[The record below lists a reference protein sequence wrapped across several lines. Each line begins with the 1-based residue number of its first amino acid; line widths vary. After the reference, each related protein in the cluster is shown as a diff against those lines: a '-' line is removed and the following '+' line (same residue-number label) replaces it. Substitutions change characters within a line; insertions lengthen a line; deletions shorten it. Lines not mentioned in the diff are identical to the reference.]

1 MTDTLK
7 LMKSAKTYIEA
18 LKDTLKTKYQLS
30 DSKVWSLV
38 IDSYVIESLIDY
50 PEETLH
56 DDIEAHADNIY
67 EDWIGELWKH
77 FYQFWIFYV
86 GVF

>member
-7 LMKSAKTYIEA
+7 LTKSAKTYIEA

-30 DSKVWSLV
+30 DSKVSSLV
-38 IDSYVIESLIDY
+38 MDSYVIESLIDY

-56 DDIEAHADNIY
+56 EDIETHADNIY
-67 EDWIGELWKH
+67 EDWIGEL
-77 FYQFWIFYV
+77 
-86 GVF
+86 

>member
-1 MTDTLK
+1 MTDALK
-7 LMKSAKTYIEA
+7 LTKSAKTYIEA

-30 DSKVWSLV
+30 DSKVSSLV
-38 IDSYVIESLIDY
+38 MDSYVIDSLIDY

-67 EDWIGELWKH
+67 EDWIGEL
-77 FYQFWIFYV
+77 
-86 GVF
+86 

>member
-7 LMKSAKTYIEA
+7 LTKSAKTYIEA

-30 DSKVWSLV
+30 DSKVSSLV
-38 IDSYVIESLIDY
+38 MDSYVIESLIDY

-56 DDIEAHADNIY
+56 DDIEARADNIY
-67 EDWIGELWKH
+67 EDWVGEL
-77 FYQFWIFYV
+77 
-86 GVF
+86 

>member
-7 LMKSAKTYIEA
+7 LTKSAKTYIEA

-30 DSKVWSLV
+30 DSKVSSLV
-38 IDSYVIESLIDY
+38 MDSYIIESLIDY

-67 EDWIGELWKH
+67 EDWIGEL
-77 FYQFWIFYV
+77 
-86 GVF
+86 

>member
-7 LMKSAKTYIEA
+7 LTKSAKTYIEA

-30 DSKVWSLV
+30 DSKVSSLV
-38 IDSYVIESLIDY
+38 MDSYVIESLIDY
-50 PEETLH
+50 AEETLL

-67 EDWIGELWKH
+67 EDWIGEL
-77 FYQFWIFYV
+77 
-86 GVF
+86 

>member
-7 LMKSAKTYIEA
+7 LTKSAKTYIEA

-30 DSKVWSLV
+30 DSKVSSLV
-38 IDSYVIESLIDY
+38 MDSYIMESLIDY

-67 EDWIGELWKH
+67 EDWIGEL
-77 FYQFWIFYV
+77 
-86 GVF
+86 

>member
-7 LMKSAKTYIEA
+7 LTKSAKTYIEA

-30 DSKVWSLV
+30 DSKVSSLV
-38 IDSYVIESLIDY
+38 MDSYVIESLIDY

-56 DDIEAHADNIY
+56 DDIETHADNIY
-67 EDWIGELWKH
+67 EDWIGEL
-77 FYQFWIFYV
+77 
-86 GVF
+86 

>member
-7 LMKSAKTYIEA
+7 LTKSAKTYIEA

-30 DSKVWSLV
+30 DSKVSSLV
-38 IDSYVIESLIDY
+38 MDSYVIESLIDY
-50 PEETLH
+50 PEEKLH

-67 EDWIGELWKH
+67 EDWIGEL
-77 FYQFWIFYV
+77 
-86 GVF
+86 

>member
-7 LMKSAKTYIEA
+7 LTKSAKTYIEA

-30 DSKVWSLV
+30 DSKVSSLV
-38 IDSYVIESLIDY
+38 MDSYVIDSLIDY

-67 EDWIGELWKH
+67 EDWIGEL
-77 FYQFWIFYV
+77 
-86 GVF
+86 

>member
-7 LMKSAKTYIEA
+7 LTKSAKTYIEV

-30 DSKVWSLV
+30 DSKVSSLV
-38 IDSYVIESLIDY
+38 MDSYVIDSLIDY

-56 DDIEAHADNIY
+56 DDIEVHADNIY
-67 EDWIGELWKH
+67 EDWIGEL
-77 FYQFWIFYV
+77 
-86 GVF
+86 

>member
-7 LMKSAKTYIEA
+7 LTKSAKTYIEA

-30 DSKVWSLV
+30 DSKVSSLV
-38 IDSYVIESLIDY
+38 MDSYVIESLIDY

-67 EDWIGELWKH
+67 EDWVGEL
-77 FYQFWIFYV
+77 
-86 GVF
+86 

>member
-7 LMKSAKTYIEA
+7 LTKSAKTYIEA

-30 DSKVWSLV
+30 DSKVSNLV
-38 IDSYVIESLIDY
+38 MDSYVIESLIDY

-67 EDWIGELWKH
+67 EDWVGEL
-77 FYQFWIFYV
+77 
-86 GVF
+86 

>member
-7 LMKSAKTYIEA
+7 LTKSAKTYIEA

-30 DSKVWSLV
+30 DSKVSSLV
-38 IDSYVIESLIDY
+38 MDSYVIESLIDY
-50 PEETLH
+50 SEETLH

-67 EDWIGELWKH
+67 EDWVGEL
-77 FYQFWIFYV
+77 
-86 GVF
+86 

>member
-7 LMKSAKTYIEA
+7 LTKSAKTYIEA

-30 DSKVWSLV
+30 DSKVSSLV
-38 IDSYVIESLIDY
+38 MDSYVIDSLIDY

-67 EDWIGELWKH
+67 EDWMGEL
-77 FYQFWIFYV
+77 
-86 GVF
+86 

>member
-7 LMKSAKTYIEA
+7 LTKSAKTYIEA

-30 DSKVWSLV
+30 DSKVSSLV
-38 IDSYVIESLIDY
+38 MDSYVIDSLIDY

-56 DDIEAHADNIY
+56 EDIETHADNIY
-67 EDWIGELWKH
+67 EDWIGEL
-77 FYQFWIFYV
+77 
-86 GVF
+86 

>member
-7 LMKSAKTYIEA
+7 LTKSAKTYIEA

-30 DSKVWSLV
+30 DSKVSSLV
-38 IDSYVIESLIDY
+38 MDSYVIESLIDY
-50 PEETLH
+50 TEETLH

-67 EDWIGELWKH
+67 EDWIGEL
-77 FYQFWIFYV
+77 
-86 GVF
+86 

>member
-7 LMKSAKTYIEA
+7 LTKSAKTYIEA

-30 DSKVWSLV
+30 DSKVSSLV
-38 IDSYVIESLIDY
+38 MDSYVIESLIDY

-67 EDWIGELWKH
+67 EDWVGEHGKS
-77 FYQFWIFYV
+77 I
-86 GVF
+86 

>member
-1 MTDTLK
+1 MTDALK
-7 LMKSAKTYIEA
+7 LTKSAKTYIEA

-30 DSKVWSLV
+30 DSKVSSLV
-38 IDSYVIESLIDY
+38 MDSYVIDSLIDY

-67 EDWIGELWKH
+67 EDWVGEL
-77 FYQFWIFYV
+77 
-86 GVF
+86 

>member
-7 LMKSAKTYIEA
+7 LTKSAKTYIEA

-30 DSKVWSLV
+30 DSKVSSLV
-38 IDSYVIESLIDY
+38 MDSYVIESLINY

-67 EDWIGELWKH
+67 EDWVGEL
-77 FYQFWIFYV
+77 
-86 GVF
+86 

>member
-7 LMKSAKTYIEA
+7 LTKSAKTYIEA

-30 DSKVWSLV
+30 DSKVSSLV
-38 IDSYVIESLIDY
+38 MDSYVIESLIDY

-56 DDIEAHADNIY
+56 DDIEAHADNIN
-67 EDWIGELWKH
+67 EDWVGEL
-77 FYQFWIFYV
+77 
-86 GVF
+86 

>member
-1 MTDTLK
+1 MTDALK
-7 LMKSAKTYIEA
+7 LTKSAKTYIEA

-30 DSKVWSLV
+30 DSKVSSLV
-38 IDSYVIESLIDY
+38 MDSYVIESLIDY

-67 EDWIGELWKH
+67 EDWIGEL
-77 FYQFWIFYV
+77 
-86 GVF
+86 

>member
-7 LMKSAKTYIEA
+7 LTKSAKTYIEA

-30 DSKVWSLV
+30 DSKVSSLV
-38 IDSYVIESLIDY
+38 MDSYVIASLIDY

-67 EDWIGELWKH
+67 EDWIGEL
-77 FYQFWIFYV
+77 
-86 GVF
+86 

>member
-1 MTDTLK
+1 MSDTLK
-7 LMKSAKTYIEA
+7 LTKSAKTYIEA

-30 DSKVWSLV
+30 DSKVSSLV
-38 IDSYVIESLIDY
+38 MNSYVIDSLIDY

-67 EDWIGELWKH
+67 EDWIGEL
-77 FYQFWIFYV
+77 
-86 GVF
+86 

>member
-7 LMKSAKTYIEA
+7 LTKSAKTYIEV

-30 DSKVWSLV
+30 DSKVSSLV
-38 IDSYVIESLIDY
+38 MDSYVIDSLIDY

-67 EDWIGELWKH
+67 EDWIGEL
-77 FYQFWIFYV
+77 
-86 GVF
+86 

>member
-7 LMKSAKTYIEA
+7 LTKSAKTYIET

-30 DSKVWSLV
+30 DSKVSSLV
-38 IDSYVIESLIDY
+38 MDSYVIDSLIDY

-67 EDWIGELWKH
+67 EDWIGEL
-77 FYQFWIFYV
+77 
-86 GVF
+86 